1 MKHIASS
8 PSFQFL
14 ESLSRTRDESFRVQA
29 QDYACNTKV
38 GSAMDVDHCQQK
50 EEEEEQEDLF
60 LKFVDY
66 ARSELLSLEG
76 YRNKD
81 DDDADG
87 LGWSWIVSR
96 ILKTCIAYSSGVTP
110 AILLSE
116 LSQAWS
122 EQRWVGAP
130 KKPLELINH
139 LKKNHRRTK
148 LPNTVT
154 IDSIYPKNFLSL
166 NSYGGGPALSHDNH
180 CRDCLIHGAM
190 TVVSADTYRDRRESM
205 KSLAWD
211 ILDGNCLDG
220 KYYISRPWYDNILC
234 HLLPFILPQKGD

>member
-1 MKHIASS
+1 MKHTALS

-14 ESLSRTRDESFRVQA
+14 KSLSRARDESFRVQA
-29 QDYACNTKV
+29 RDYACNTKV

-50 EEEEEQEDLF
+50 EEEEEQEDPF

-66 ARSELLSLEG
+66 ARSKLLSLEG
-76 YRNKD
+76 DRNKD

-87 LGWSWIVSR
+87 LGWSWI
-96 ILKTCIAYSSGVTP
+96 
-110 AILLSE
+110 
-116 LSQAWS
+116 AWS
-122 EQRWVGAP
+122 EQRWVGAS

-154 IDSIYPKNFLSL
+154 IDSIYAKNFLSL
-166 NSYGGGPALSHDNH
+166 NSYGGGPTLSHDNH

-211 ILDGNCLDG
+211 ILDG

-234 HLLPFILPQKGD
+234 HLLPFMLPQKGD